1 MIEEGEPS
9 TPILGFLRDA
19 KILVLAVSI
28 GIVAAFF
35 GGLLIGWASTG
46 KPSTL
51 SQAIQQANNGAFP
64 LGTATPA
71 SKPTRTTTPKSP
83 SPSPESL
90 YELAFFGFI
99 SSVSGDELGVE
110 TKAGQIGV
118 GLTAKTQFATVNV
131 AQSNRSNL
139 ANGRLVLIVPTSS
152 NSLSTESSAST
163 VVLLPN

>member
-1 MIEEGEPS
+1 MIEEGEMS

-19 KILVLAVSI
+19 RLLALAVSI
-28 GIVAAFF
+28 GMVAAFF

-46 KPSTL
+46 KPSTF
-51 SQAIQQANNGAFP
+51 SQAIQQANNGALP

-71 SKPTRTTTPKSP
+71 SKPTRTTPKTP

-99 SSVSGDELGVE
+99 SSISGDELGVE

-118 GLTAKTQFATVNV
+118 ALTAKTQFAIVNV
-131 AQSNRSNL
+131 AESNRSNL
-139 ANGRLVLIVPTSS
+139 ANGRLVLIVPASS
-152 NSLSTESSAST
+152 NPHFTGSNAST